1 MTESSLALSNCA
13 PPKPVAGD
21 DRVTVSTSVGL
32 PTSLIV
38 TPVAARPPG
47 LMGGGKKNGVVGDR
61 SVVDWSAR
69 TPERVSGP
77 PPVMRMLIST
87 ES

>member
-1 MTESSLALSNCA
+1 VTESSFALSNCA

-21 DRVTVSTSVGL
+21 DRGTVSTSVGL
-32 PTSLIV
+32 PTSPIV

-47 LMGGGKKNGVVGDR
+47 LMGGGKKNDVIGDR

-69 TPERVSGP
+69 TPERVSGHRP
-77 PPVMRMLIST
+77 
-87 ES
+87 